1 MSVSHAKDRISY
13 RLAILCVAATF
24 LLGIIFGLAQ
34 VASDLNEEIE
44 HTNDRIFQILDAAK
58 INAIN
63 AALRLDEVQATE
75 IVKGLFVHE
84 FIISARI
91 EDERGDVLA
100 EQMRTSEKSSTS
112 WLTDKFSNRSP
123 IDRQILISPGNKQ
136 KAIGVLQ
143 VQIDFDKALEAFYE
157 RATFVLASGIV
168 RNLILGGIL
177 VIIFYIFVTRALLQ
191 LADFVSDTDPEN
203 LSGRVMPIPV
213 GHENDEIGQVSGSI
227 NSFVETIAVNQVKRA
242 EAESDL
248 KKAHDELE
256 LRVEERTQELQRQ
269 ISERKYIEATL
280 REREEMLHLIT
291 DNIPAYVSYVD
302 KDLVYRF
309 VNAEYEKDFG
319 RPKSEIIGLKL
330 NELWPTSSWESIRP
344 YVEKVLEPN
353 SSSVEFDF
361 ESVINNKVLIRKST
375 YIPDQAPNGDALGF
389 YILSED
395 VTRTRQHEADL
406 VQSRILAET
415 ANRSKSE
422 FLANM
427 SHELRTP
434 LNAIIGFSEVLNEKI
449 FGDMANDQQ
458 TEYVLNIHE
467 SGQHLL
473 DLINDILDVSTI
485 EAEKFE
491 LNESNVKLHETAES
505 AVRMVKD
512 RAQHAGIILLNNI
525 KDSAPNIFGDE
536 RRLKQIM
543 VNLLSNAVKFSEE
556 GGEVSIDLELTSDN
570 NLALSI
576 RDTGVGMDEEGIATA
591 MEKFGQINRQD
602 NNPTD
607 GTGLGLPLTKAL
619 VEAHD
624 GTLKIES
631 AIGEGTVVR
640 VELPSARI
648 I

>member
-1 MSVSHAKDRISY
+1 MAK
-13 RLAILCVAATF
+13 
-24 LLGIIFGLAQ
+24 
-34 VASDLNEEIE
+34 
-44 HTNDRIFQILDAAK
+44 
-58 INAIN
+58 
-63 AALRLDEVQATE
+63 
-75 IVKGLFVHE
+75 
-84 FIISARI
+84 
-91 EDERGDVLA
+91 
-100 EQMRTSEKSSTS
+100 
-112 WLTDKFSNRSP
+112 LTR
-123 IDRQILISPGNKQ
+123 
-136 KAIGVLQ
+136 
-143 VQIDFDKALEAFYE
+143 
-157 RATFVLASGIV
+157 
-168 RNLILGGIL
+168 
-177 VIIFYIFVTRALLQ
+177 
-191 LADFVSDTDPEN
+191 
-203 LSGRVMPIPV
+203 
-213 GHENDEIGQVSGSI
+213 
-227 NSFVETIAVNQVKRA
+227 
-242 EAESDL
+242 DL
-248 KKAHDELE
+248 K
-256 LRVEERTQELQRQ
+256 
-269 ISERKYIEATL
+269 EA
-280 REREEMLHLIT
+280 R
-291 DNIPAYVSYVD
+291 DS
-302 KDLVYRF
+302 
-309 VNAEYEKDFG
+309 AEK
-319 RPKSEIIGLKL
+319 
-330 NELWPTSSWESIRP
+330 
-344 YVEKVLEPN
+344 
-353 SSSVEFDF
+353 
-361 ESVINNKVLIRKST
+361 
-375 YIPDQAPNGDALGF
+375 
-389 YILSED
+389 
-395 VTRTRQHEADL
+395 
-406 VQSRILAET
+406 
-415 ANRSKSE
+415 ANRSKSQ

-473 DLINDILDVSTI
+473 DLINDILDVLTI

>member
-1 MSVSHAKDRISY
+1 
-13 RLAILCVAATF
+13 
-24 LLGIIFGLAQ
+24 
-34 VASDLNEEIE
+34 
-44 HTNDRIFQILDAAK
+44 
-58 INAIN
+58 
-63 AALRLDEVQATE
+63 VQATE

-319 RPKSEIIGLKL
+319 RPKCEIIGLKL

-473 DLINDILDVSTI
+473 DLINDILDVLTI